1 MPATQRTNRP
11 SPGQVMQQRPARARP
26 HWTLLALAASL
37 MVVLGACS
45 SNTGTASQ
53 SAAAGSGGNVV
64 KLSGF
69 QFNPTALTVPVG
81 TKVTFENMD
90 STDHTVTNG
99 KDGTPDANALFN
111 QTVHPGSTFDF
122 TFTKAGTYNV
132 TCMIHHSMN
141 MTIMVQ

>member
-1 MPATQRTNRP
+1 MPVTHRIHPP
-11 SPGQVMQQRPARARP
+11 SPSLQTPSRAIRRVR
-26 HWTLLALAASL
+26 WTALLLAASL
-37 MVVLGACS
+37 VVALAACS
-45 SNTGTASQ
+45 NNAGTASQ
-53 SAAAGSGGNVV
+53 SAAAASGTVV

-69 QFNPTALTVPVG
+69 AFVPTSLTVSVG

-111 QTVHPGSTFDF
+111 QTVHSGSSFDF

-141 MTIMVQ
+141 MTVTVQ

>member
-1 MPATQRTNRP
+1 MPATHRIHPP
-11 SPGQVMQQRPARARP
+11 SPRQQTPSREIRRVP
-26 HWTLLALAASL
+26 WTALVLAASVVVALAA
-37 MVVLGACS
+37 CS
-45 SNTGTASQ
+45 NNAGTASQ
-53 SAAAGSGGNVV
+53 SGAAASGTVV

-69 QFNPTALTVPVG
+69 AFVPTSLTVSVG
-81 TKVTFENMD
+81 TKVTFENQD

-99 KDGTPDANALFN
+99 KDGTPDANAAFS

-141 MTIMVQ
+141 MTITVQ